1 MKFNW
6 LPWFELLF
14 GVAAQVTISVH
25 SRWPTVVAGSRH
37 TQALLVDLTPPVTGE
52 VPPQELA
59 LVVDISMSMAEKLS
73 LVKSAVRQILHGLRS
88 EDRIHLISFHSFAR
102 PEFINCT
109 VERKAQLLQ
118 ALEAL
123 EPKTNLSIR
132 PIDGSDPIPQD
143 MGNISEGLWIAQRL
157 LVSPI
162 ASTEKATRR
171 AMLFSDGQLRGGMAR
186 YNAAVDAF
194 ERCKVAGVP
203 STVVAVG
210 QSGGFLREAAKAAQ
224 GDFIHLHG
232 PEGFQQV
239 MAAASASHFPLFAT
253 DATLRLATAFGARLV
268 ETYSH
273 RRRRGHQR
281 PWTEDFVLGAASTDD
296 ELPLGALRQ
305 GRTERKLIVLD
316 LPVYNRGFELLKYE
330 LLYQQLDGTSV
341 SQWEQFTQHVALP
354 ETSPAVEPAADLLF
368 RLDRLLSERENLR
381 LDEEAAEAQ
390 SLPVPIHKGDASR
403 WSRLSERWRSLR
415 TRLESLAT
423 EAAAS
428 QKQLPSLGDFG
439 ILEQIWMVLETTKL
453 AGRGHAASDWSR
465 ATADPFGVCEGSPP
479 ERELASGS
487 PAGLS
492 LPNSR

>member
-1 MKFNW
+1 MKLNW
-6 LPWFELLF
+6 LPWLDLLF
-14 GVAAQVTISVH
+14 GVAAQVTITVH

-37 TQALLVDLTPPVTGE
+37 TQALLVDVTPPVTGE

-59 LVVDISMSMAEKLS
+59 VVVDISLSMGEKLS

-102 PEFINCT
+102 PEFINGS
-109 VERKAQLLQ
+109 VERKAQLLEV
-118 ALEAL
+118 LESL
-123 EPKTNLSIR
+123 EPKSNLSIR
-132 PIDGSDPIPQD
+132 PLDGSDPIPQD
-143 MGNISEGLWIAQRL
+143 VGNISEGLWIAQRL

-162 ASTEKATRR
+162 ASTQKATRR
-171 AMLFSDGQLRGGMAR
+171 AMLFSDGELRGMSR
-186 YNAAVDAF
+186 YNAALDAF

-210 QSGGFLREAAKAAQ
+210 QSGWLREAAKAAQ

-239 MAAASASHFPLFAT
+239 VAAASASHFPFFAT
-253 DATLRLATAFGARLV
+253 DAKLRLATAFGARLV

-281 PWTEDFVLGAASTDD
+281 PWTEDFVLGAAYTDD

-305 GRTERKLIVLD
+305 GRTERKLIALD
-316 LPVYNRGFELLKYE
+316 LPVYNKGFELLKYE

-354 ETSPAVEPAADLLF
+354 DTSPAVEPAADLLF
-368 RLDRLLSERENLR
+368 RLDLLLSEREELR

-415 TRLESLAT
+415 TRLESLAD

-428 QKQLPSLGDFG
+428 QKQLPSLSDFG
-439 ILEQIWMVLETTKL
+439 ILEQISMVLETIKL
-453 AGRGHAASDWSR
+453 AGRGRAVSDWSR
-465 ATADPFGVCEGSPP
+465 ATADPFGVCEGSPS
-479 ERELASGS
+479 ERELPFSGS

>member
-1 MKFNW
+1 MKFWLPW
-6 LPWFELLF
+6 LPWFDLLF
-14 GVAAQVTISVH
+14 CVAAQVTITVH
-25 SRWPTVVAGSRH
+25 SRWPTVLAGSRH
-37 TQALLVDLTPPVTGE
+37 TQALLVDLTVPVTGD

-59 LVVDISMSMAEKLS
+59 LVVDISISMAEKLS
-73 LVKSAVRQILHGLRS
+73 LVKSALRQILHGLRS

-102 PEFINCT
+102 PEFINGT
-109 VERKAQLLQ
+109 LERKAQLLQ
-118 ALEAL
+118 AVEAL

-132 PIDGSDPIPQD
+132 PLDGSDPIPQD
-143 MGNISEGLWIAQRL
+143 VSNISEGLWIAQRL

-162 ASTEKATRR
+162 ASTQKATRR
-171 AMLFSDGQLRGGMAR
+171 VMLFSDGQLRGGMAR

-194 ERCKVAGVP
+194 ERCRVAGVP

-210 QSGGFLREAAKAAQ
+210 QSGWLREAAKAGQ

-239 MAAASASHFPLFAT
+239 AAAASASHFPFFAT
-253 DATLRLATAFGARLV
+253 DAKLRLATAFGARLV

-316 LPVYNRGFELLKYE
+316 LPVYNKGFELLKYE

-341 SQWEQFTQHVALP
+341 SQWEQFTQHVALTP
-354 ETSPAVEPAADLLF
+354 PAVEPAADLLF
-368 RLDRLLSERENLR
+368 RLDLLLSEREELR

-415 TRLESLAT
+415 SRLESLAT

-428 QKQLPSLGDFG
+428 QKQLPSLGAFG

-453 AGRGHAASDWSR
+453 AGRGQAVSDWSR
-465 ATADPFGVCEGSPP
+465 ATADPFGVCQGSPS
-479 ERELASGS
+479 ERVPFTGS

>member
-25 SRWPTVVAGSRH
+25 SRWPTVVAGSQH

-102 PEFINCT
+102 PEFINGT

-162 ASTEKATRR
+162 ASTQKATRR

-210 QSGGFLREAAKAAQ
+210 QSGFLREAAKAAQ
-224 GDFIHLHG
+224 GGFIHLHG

-239 MAAASASHFPLFAT
+239 VAAASASHFPLFAT

-368 RLDRLLSERENLR
+368 RLDRLLSEREDLR